1 MEAFIMKALYLT
13 LLAIGMTCIFGCS
26 SGEGQ
31 FRAGYDFRSV
41 DKIAVIDVLGDLP
54 GEAAKNQISDF
65 FVAELLRRGFAPVE
79 RAQVQSIL
87 KEQKFQASDL
97 SSNVGAAKAG
107 QVLNVP
113 VVLVINIPNFND
125 DMSMTAKMID
135 VEDGSVLWTGIGS
148 GKTGKWLGT
157 MIGAAA
163 GAAAG
168 VTIASDDNTTEGA
181 IIGSVLGGAAAHGLA
196 PQKADKA
203 REVIKKMC
211 KSMPSRLE

>member
-1 MEAFIMKALYLT
+1 MKT
-13 LLAIGMTCIFGCS
+13 LCVCVLAIGMTVLFGCS
-26 SGEGQ
+26 AGEGQ

-65 FVAELLRRGFAPVE
+65 FVAELLRKGYAPVE

-87 KEQKFQASDL
+87 KEQKFQTSDL
-97 SSNVGAAKAG
+97 SSNEDAARAG
-107 QVLNVP
+107 KILNVP
-113 VVLVINIPNFND
+113 VVLVINIPNFSD

-157 MIGAAA
+157 MLGAAA

-168 VTIASDDNTTEGA
+168 ATVASDDNTTEGA
-181 IIGSVLGGAAAHGLA
+181 VIGGVLGGAAAHQLA
-196 PQKADKA
+196 PQKAEKA
-203 REVIKKMC
+203 RKVIEKMC
-211 KSMPSRLE
+211 KSMPARLQ